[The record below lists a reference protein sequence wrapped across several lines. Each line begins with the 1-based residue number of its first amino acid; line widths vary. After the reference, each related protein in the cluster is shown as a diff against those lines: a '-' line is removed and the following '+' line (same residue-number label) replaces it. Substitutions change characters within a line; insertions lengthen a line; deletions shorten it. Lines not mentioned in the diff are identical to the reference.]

1 MKEQRKIIQICA
13 DVGRFVVNFLS
24 TIIMFVLFVYAMRSS
39 FSRWYDELGGYT
51 ELIIPRIKDNIIW
64 NIIVLSL
71 MLVSIFAF
79 LHFRNK
85 FLRKERNCLIIRW
98 SMTVITLILSGMLV
112 VNLDVTPTSDS
123 ADLINYVR
131 TVLEGDWSPFG
142 LGGYM
147 SRYPQQ
153 IGMFSVLYLLMKWTR
168 GGGGITRSSI
178 VWHYLAL

>member
-1 MKEQRKIIQICA
+1 
-13 DVGRFVVNFLS
+13 
-24 TIIMFVLFVYAMRSS
+24 
-39 FSRWYDELGGYT
+39 
-51 ELIIPRIKDNIIW
+51 
-64 NIIVLSL
+64 
-71 MLVSIFAF
+71 
-79 LHFRNK
+79 
-85 FLRKERNCLIIRW
+85 
-98 SMTVITLILSGMLV
+98 MTVITLILSGMLV

-168 GGGGITRSSI
+168 GGVVVLPDHQLSGI
-178 VWHYLAL
+178 VWHYDGRERSHTKTMEGYIY